1 MKKAGVDTYAE
12 LKYYA
17 TGLLP
22 ENPSS
27 IVSTKPSYFKSN
39 EGVQFVESNT
49 DDPLRPN
56 PLAQVI
62 KVENFDGGVFVTG
75 ADLYFKKKSEEI
87 PVRVYM
93 TNVDFDKPAKNI
105 IPGTEKSLTPE
116 TYLKCFAS
124 GNIQV
129 TQGEVV
135 VGTSSAASGPIA
147 KIIDKNGVELTPSST
162 GVYALTNEQVY
173 TLVLSNHN
181 GRSFLQNE
189 IIEVPSL
196 TVANATGGTDLTLT
210 IAKDSGKLSDIRIT
224 NTGANYDSAVLT
236 IESPQL
242 PGGSVATAKINVSDG
257 KIYNAEVSIPGFGYT
272 EAPSVVIKGVGNG
285 AGGVCCRNVY

>member
-1 MKKAGVDTYAE
+1 
-12 LKYYA
+12 
-17 TGLLP
+17 
-22 ENPSS
+22 
-27 IVSTKPSYFKSN
+27 
-39 EGVQFVESNT
+39 
-49 DDPLRPN
+49 
-56 PLAQVI
+56 
-62 KVENFDGGVFVTG
+62 
-75 ADLYFKKKSEEI
+75 
-87 PVRVYM
+87 M

-285 AGGVCCRNVY
+285 AGGCVVETFIEIDAPAVRMGVATDFEGLTESTTPTHFAFDYPVYLENDSEYALVVETDSTDYELWGLFFGSN

>member
-1 MKKAGVDTYAE
+1 MEDLEALTKVSVFLEGRNINRWVNPDLRFTGIAGNSLSAFNGEVVTDQNGNASGIILLPAGYAPRENATWTGDIDTVEYDESSEELRFTTGELTFRFTSSDTDEEKAGVDTYAE

-87 PVRVYM
+87 PCQ
-93 TNVDFDKPAKNI
+93 
-105 IPGTEKSLTPE
+105 SLH
-116 TYLKCFAS
+116 
-124 GNIQV
+124 
-129 TQGEVV
+129 
-135 VGTSSAASGPIA
+135 
-147 KIIDKNGVELTPSST
+147 D
-162 GVYALTNEQVY
+162 
-173 TLVLSNHN
+173 
-181 GRSFLQNE
+181 
-189 IIEVPSL
+189 
-196 TVANATGGTDLTLT
+196 
-210 IAKDSGKLSDIRIT
+210 
-224 NTGANYDSAVLT
+224 
-236 IESPQL
+236 
-242 PGGSVATAKINVSDG
+242 
-257 KIYNAEVSIPGFGYT
+257 
-272 EAPSVVIKGVGNG
+272 
-285 AGGVCCRNVY
+285 